1 MAFYDWNK
9 DGKKDIQDDWL
20 EYNIYKKSTEKDDTN
35 SSYNSS
41 PKHYS
46 GNSSESFPGCAWVVI
61 IVIAVLAI
69 ISALIEG

>member
-9 DGKKDIQDDWL
+9 NGKKDIQDDWL
-20 EYNIYKKSTEKDDTN
+20 EYNIYKKSIEKDDTN

-41 PKHYS
+41 PKRYS
-46 GNSSESFPGCAWVVI
+46 GNLSESFPGCAWVVI